1 MKLTQTTK
9 KLIAYS
15 IPFLIVGG
23 MTVKPLMT
31 SVAGEEIQLATTPI
45 DPRDLFRGDHV
56 LLSLEIEQ
64 VPLDIVSD
72 GVKENLPLDDNY
84 NDISYKSFD
93 VYVRLGEKK
102 GVYKATQVVIE
113 KPTSGVFIKGS
124 VDPWMTSEKD
134 KTIQVTYDLDR
145 YFVPENT
152 GMALEEGAR
161 EGKAIVSLKVR
172 EGHAVIKEVHI
183 QED

>member
-1 MKLTQTTK
+1 MKLTLKTK

-31 SVAGEEIQLATTPI
+31 TVAGDEIQLATTPI

-64 VPLDIVSD
+64 VPLDVVST
-72 GVKENLPLDDNY
+72 GVKEKLPLDDQY

-93 VYVRLGEKK
+93 VYVRLGEKN
-102 GVYKATQVVIE
+102 GVYQATQVVME

-124 VDPWMTSEKD
+124 VDPWMTSKEE

-161 EGKAIVSLKVR
+161 EGKALVSLKVR
-172 EGHAVIKEVHI
+172 EGHAVIKEVKL
-183 QED
+183 QND